1 MNFMLIILSDIK
13 LLKLLKKDNPKSYES
28 IAI

>member
-1 MNFMLIILSDIK
+1 MHFMLIMLSDIK
-13 LLKLLKKDNPKSYES
+13 LLKLLKKDNPKGYDS